1 MDEWEKLLDTLC
13 VDEVAPRI
21 ARSASEW
28 CSIAAR
34 RPSWLLWGKATPTDS
49 CPAHPLLLHMLDVA
63 AVAGTLLQRTNAAVR
78 NELLSLCSD
87 ERQAFRWFLFIVAL
101 HDFGKASPAFQKK
114 AEWAPKE
121 LSAYGFD
128 FDPPRSA
135 RHHGDLG
142 FVFLSTTLI
151 AHAVPAAHAHALARA
166 VAAHH
171 GQFPIDAN
179 ITANQPGSQECG
191 NDCWSKARAGI
202 EKQLAAFFE
211 IKDGEHVRCS
221 RSLIVLLA
229 GICAVAD
236 WIGSMQEFFVYE
248 PPAEKLCHYWPRAL
262 RRARRALDAAGF
274 PTVASS
280 RDARSFTT
288 LFPSYTP
295 WPLHE
300 RADELA
306 ASITEPA
313 LVIVEAPMGEG
324 KTEAALVLSE
334 AFDASALSH
343 GCYFGLPTQATANQM
358 LGRVE
363 RFLRRT
369 SPDGRSN
376 LQLVHGEATLVD
388 AYRKLLAVYDRGSS
402 DAVGAQRW
410 FVSKK
415 RALLAEYGVGT
426 IDQALLG
433 VMLVRHLFVRL
444 FGLASKTVIF
454 DEVHAYDTY
463 TSTIIERLLS
473 WLAALRC
480 PVVLLSATL
489 PSERRAALV
498 AAYQR
503 GCDGALAAPPPASY
517 PRITT
522 TTRSRCEA
530 SSFNPRGASVS
541 IRIETVDPSPVVI
554 AQRLSDELT
563 TRGGCIAY
571 IANSV
576 RRAQEVF
583 AHIQAIDSAE
593 TLLIH
598 ARMLPDVRREREK
611 QLEQWLGPEGPET
624 HRPERCIV
632 VGTQVL
638 EQSLDVDFDL
648 IVTDLAP
655 IDLLLQRAGRL
666 HRHKRSNRAATHAL
680 PRLLI
685 ARPEGPHATS
695 PIDDVSKVYAEAI
708 VRQTLSTLDG
718 RETITLPDDIE
729 RLVESVYSLTVPA
742 ADDELFGAKIEYFG
756 GRAAQRQDALT
767 RLVPAPD
774 ASNDPFTSLRVEF
787 EEEDDPA
794 VHERLRAV
802 TRSGP
807 PSVELVCLVRK
818 GGALFA
824 DDACTIPVDLA
835 REPDARLVE
844 ALARR
849 SIGVS
854 TPGLVRFLVSS
865 EREAASFAPERWSKS
880 ALLRYRRC
888 APFDDG
894 VANVGDYRLE
904 LDDELGLTITRDAP
918 R

>member
-1 MDEWEKLLDTLC
+1 MDEWEKILAALSAE
-13 VDEVAPRI
+13 EVEPRS

-28 CSIAAR
+28 CSFAAR
-34 RPSWLLWGKATPTDS
+34 RPSWLLWGKATPVGS
-49 CPAHPLLLHMLDVA
+49 SPAHPLLLHMLDVA
-63 AVAGTLLQRTNAAVR
+63 AVAGTLLQRTSAAVR
-78 NELLSLCSD
+78 NELLGLCPD
-87 ERQAFRWFLFIVAL
+87 EREAFRWFLFIVAL

-121 LSAYGFD
+121 LGAYGFD
-128 FDPPRSA
+128 FDPPRGA

-142 FVFLSTTLI
+142 FVFLSKTLI
-151 AHAVPAAHAHALARA
+151 EHAVPKDHACALARS

-202 EKQLAAFFE
+202 ARQLAAFFQ
-211 IKDGEHVRCS
+211 IRGGEHVTCS
-221 RSLIVLLA
+221 RSLVILLA

-262 RRARRALDAAGF
+262 RRARCALDAAGF

-280 RDARSFTT
+280 RDARSFAT

-306 ASITEPA
+306 ASIAEPT
-313 LVIVEAPMGEG
+313 LVIIEAPMGEG

-334 AFDASALSH
+334 AFDARALSH

-363 RFLRRT
+363 RFLQRT
-369 SPDGRSN
+369 SPDVRSN

-388 AYRKLLAVYDRGSS
+388 TYRKLLAVYDRGSS

-463 TSTIIERLLS
+463 TSTILERLLS

-489 PSERRAALV
+489 PSERRDALV
-498 AAYQR
+498 NAYQL
-503 GCDGALAAPPPASY
+503 GCDAARAAPPPTGY

-530 SSFNPRGASVS
+530 RSFTPRGASVP
-541 IRIETVDPSPVVI
+541 IRVETVDPSPVVI
-554 AQRLSDELT
+554 AQRLRDELT

-583 AHIQAIDSAE
+583 AQIRAIDGAE

-611 QLEQWLGPEGPET
+611 QLEQWLGPEGTDT

-666 HRHKRSNRAATHAL
+666 HRHRRSNRAASHST

-685 ARPEGPHATS
+685 ARPAGSIATA
-695 PIDDVSKVYAEAI
+695 PIDEVSKVYAEAI

-729 RLVESVYSLTVPA
+729 RLVESVYRLDVPA
-742 ADDELFGAKIEYFG
+742 AGDELFGAKIDYFG
-756 GRAAQRQDALT
+756 GRAAQRQDALA
-767 RLVPAPD
+767 RLVPAPN

-787 EEEDDPA
+787 DEDDDPA
-794 VHERLRAV
+794 MHERLRAV

-824 DDACTIPVDLA
+824 DDACTTPVDLA
-835 REPDARLVE
+835 REPTATLIE

-849 SIGVS
+849 SVAVS
-854 TPGLVRFLVSS
+854 TPGLVRFLVSGES
-865 EREAASFAPERWSKS
+865 TAACFSPEQWSKS

-888 APFDDG
+888 IPFDDG
-894 VANVGDYRLE
+894 VADVGGYRLE
-904 LDDELGLTITRDAP
+904 LDAALGLTVTRFNS